1 MCLFC
6 FSFADDWR
14 PRVSQAQ
21 RLRHPEPAV
30 PSTSSVL
37 PEFTDV
43 VSPWNT
49 RESMRTSDDVA
60 QLLVS
65 DRIVVVSMHG
75 QIVESVCKKGVSD
88 FVLVSFLLSWT
99 RHYFYSASLRPSA

>member
-1 MCLFC
+1 MSLLCC
-6 FSFADDWR
+6 SFSDDWR

-21 RLRHPEPAV
+21 RLRHPDPAV
-30 PSTSSVL
+30 PSTSSVV
-37 PEFTDV
+37 PEFNDA

-65 DRIVVVSMHG
+65 DRIVIVSMHG
-75 QIVESVCKKGVSD
+75 RTVKSVCK
-88 FVLVSFLLSWT
+88 
-99 RHYFYSASLRPSA
+99 RE